1 MDGDAIKE
9 LIGHADLVTTVCEKV
24 RKCSLVEKHLTTKF
38 SDLEVTDLLL
48 DEVRS
53 CFMYNIHIL

>member
-9 LIGHADLVTTVCEKV
+9 LIGHADLTVCEKV
-24 RKCSLVEKHLTTKF
+24 RKCSLVEKNLTTKF

>member
-53 CFMYNIHIL
+53 CFM